1 MPANPRGALYRVVA
15 TRNDGTAIVLASNL
29 TRDRA
34 QAIIDA
40 LAGVSAF
47 KAMRL
52 EREAAQNPVANLT
65 DDDSD

>member
-1 MPANPRGALYRVVA
+1 MPEDPRGALYRVVA
-15 TRNDGTAIVLASNL
+15 TRNDGTTIVLASNL

-40 LAGVSAF
+40 LGGVSAF
-47 KAMRL
+47 RAM
-52 EREAAQNPVANLT
+52 EVQREPAPNPVANLT